1 MRKRC
6 SECNGTKTLMK
17 LGGIRGVCTKCDGK
31 GYVEVK
37 DEKPER
43 TIKEAFTDIQDST
56 IETTLKK
63 VLKTKS
69 KSVTKRVTAQKKK
82 KKVKRKG

>member
-17 LGGIRGVCTKCDGK
+17 LGGIRGVCTECDGK
-31 GYVEVK
+31 GYTEVK
-37 DEKPER
+37 EKEPTKNMAIPE
-43 TIKEAFTDIQDST
+43 
-56 IETTLKK
+56 
-63 VLKTKS
+63 S
-69 KSVTKRVTAQKKK
+69 KSVAKRVTAQKKK